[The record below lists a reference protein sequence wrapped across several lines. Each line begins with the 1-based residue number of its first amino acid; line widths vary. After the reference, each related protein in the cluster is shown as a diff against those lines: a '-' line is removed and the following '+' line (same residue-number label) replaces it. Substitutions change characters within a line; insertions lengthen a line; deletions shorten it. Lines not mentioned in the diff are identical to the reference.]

1 MKRRLFSI
9 LTACAILIGSIQLGS
24 LQVQAGSSDTVVN
37 NASFEKELD
46 STKWN
51 APNADVQV
59 ENGKIVFTKDST
71 AETRLITRKGAT
83 KTEYYD
89 ELFNTTYILKL
100 NTLPADQKFIVAY
113 SLLTAESY
121 AEEAGNFEIVF
132 TNNGGVK
139 ATVRVFGDDGTE
151 QVLVDKANCG
161 VKTGSAFTINVNAT
175 KDMKTKVVVNGKTL
189 YNAVAPISVEGRM
202 GFLQTGGCAAEIQK
216 VDIISHSYERPE
228 NGNIVEDFESGSMD
242 KNTLTSTMTRSLG
255 FFPSGI
261 FVEEYNGSN
270 VLMFRNV
277 SQGFFGTRYQYSNFE
292 VSFDVPYILRKNE
305 VDEDGN
311 VSALAHGN
319 FVLGI
324 GDESNVYSNYGY
336 QQAAEAIVF
345 APDRI
350 TSMAHGKSGVVVD
363 LPGKGYYDQQKNESY
378 SVKVTM
384 IDTQVKVYVKALKA
398 TTYDEVLSYK
408 VGQATPLGYIHIW
421 STGLS
426 NFAIDNFKLKN
437 LDKDANVLDL
447 KYEAATIKPEA
458 DWEYKER
465 EVVYLDEVLGDKAEA
480 DKTTATE
487 EQGFNWAMLLVYGG
501 IAGVVILA
509 TCTVVALVGKKKK
522 EGKVH
527 ES

>member
-9 LTACAILIGSIQLGS
+9 LAACAILIGSVQLGT
-24 LQVQAGSSDTVVN
+24 LHVQAGSSDIVVDN
-37 NASFEKELD
+37 TSFEKELD

-51 APNADVQV
+51 APNADVKL

-83 KTEYYD
+83 KTEYYN
-89 ELFNTTYILKL
+89 ELFNTTYTLKL
-100 NTLPADQKFIVAY
+100 STLPADQKFIVAY
-113 SLLTAESY
+113 SLFTAESY
-121 AEEAGNFEIVF
+121 AEESGNFEIVF

-139 ATVRVFGDDGTE
+139 VTVRAFGDDGTE
-151 QVLVDKANCG
+151 QILVDKASCG
-161 VKTGSAFTINVNAT
+161 VKVGSAFTMNVSAT

-189 YNAVAPISVEGRM
+189 YNAVAPISMEGRT
-202 GFLQTGGCAAEIQK
+202 GFLQSGGCAAEIQS
-216 VDIISHSYERPE
+216 VSIVSHAYDRPE
-228 NGNIVEDFESGSMD
+228 NGNIVEDFEQGSMD
-242 KNTLTSTMTRSLG
+242 KNTLTSTMTRNLG
-255 FFPSGI
+255 YFPAGI

-277 SQGFFGTRYQYSNFE
+277 SQGFFGTKYQYSNFE
-292 VSFDVPYILRKNE
+292 VSFDIPFVLRKNE
-305 VDEDGN
+305 VDEEGN
-311 VSALAHGN
+311 ISALAHGN
-319 FVLGI
+319 LVLGI
-324 GDESNVYSNYGY
+324 GDESDVYSNYGY
-336 QQAAEAIVF
+336 QQSAEAIVF

-350 TSMAHGKSGVVVD
+350 SSMAHGKNGVVVD
-363 LPGKGYYDQQKNESY
+363 LPGKGYYDQQKNEGY
-378 SVKVTM
+378 SVKVSM

-426 NFAIDNFKLKN
+426 NFAIDNFKLTN
-437 LDKDANVLDL
+437 LDKEGNVLDL

-458 DWEYKER
+458 DWEYKPQ
-465 EVVYLDEVLGDKAEA
+465 EVVYLDEVLGEKDEA
-480 DKTTATE
+480 TTPE
-487 EQGFNWAMLLVYGG
+487 EQGFKWVMLLVYGG
-501 IAGVVILA
+501 IAGVVIIA
-509 TCTVVALVGKKKK
+509 VCTAIALGGKKKK